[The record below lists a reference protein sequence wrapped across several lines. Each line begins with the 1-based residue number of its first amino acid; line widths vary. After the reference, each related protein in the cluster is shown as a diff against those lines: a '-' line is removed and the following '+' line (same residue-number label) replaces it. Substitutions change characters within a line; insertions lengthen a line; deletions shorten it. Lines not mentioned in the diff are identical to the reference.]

1 MSAESLSRRTF
12 GDITFQGVNITKSLR
27 PYFLSLCYT
36 DNEDGEGDDLQI
48 CLQDRAG
55 LWREKVNAA
64 ASGKFKVKAD
74 IVMENWK
81 SSSAVLGGGR
91 DIRLPCG
98 EFEPDSVEASGPP
111 SVVVVKA
118 TALPF
123 SSSIRQTKKTK
134 AWESDTL
141 SGMAH
146 EIAGANG
153 MKCMYESSHNP
164 SYDRIEQH
172 KQSHIKLLERLCRDA
187 ELSLKSTD
195 KLLMI
200 FGQSKFEKKAPV
212 RTIQKGRDYL
222 SYSLRTSTA
231 GRPICVLSGELFQ
244 PADRQKD

>member
-1 MSAESLSRRTF
+1 
-12 GDITFQGVNITKSLR
+12 
-27 PYFLSLCYT
+27 
-36 DNEDGEGDDLQI
+36 
-48 CLQDRAG
+48 
-55 LWREKVNAA
+55 
-64 ASGKFKVKAD
+64 
-74 IVMENWK
+74 
-81 SSSAVLGGGR
+81 
-91 DIRLPCG
+91 
-98 EFEPDSVEASGPP
+98 
-111 SVVVVKA
+111 
-118 TALPF
+118 
-123 SSSIRQTKKTK
+123 
-134 AWESDTL
+134 
-141 SGMAH
+141 
-146 EIAGANG
+146 

-195 KLLMI
+195 KLLVI